1 MTAPVEMIKKEHEL
15 AAISQAVK
23 LAILSGLADGTGIA
37 QAVSATVAREL
48 AGVIGVSVPSSARM
62 TIVTASIASAA
73 INGVLQSGCE
83 LAPATQGLLVPI
95 LRGTRLHG
103 SEVLAAAMRASKIVT
118 RAVAEGKCD
127 LEAAVTGLIRG
138 AIQSANEIGVDAA
151 DAATAA
157 ATGALN
163 AVGDVRSSAYQT
175 VLAAVTK
182 PFDGIMISP
191 KEPTVSSN

>member
-1 MTAPVEMIKKEHEL
+1 MIKKEHEL
-15 AAISQAVK
+15 EAIAQAVK
-23 LAILSGLADGTGIA
+23 SAILSALADGTDVA
-37 QAVSATVAREL
+37 QAVSATLAREL
-48 AGVIGVSVPSSARM
+48 ADSMGVSEISSARM

-83 LAPATQGLLVPI
+83 LAPAAQGLLVPI

-103 SEVLAAAMRASKIVT
+103 AEVLAAATRASKIVT
-118 RAVAEGKCD
+118 RAVAEGQRD
-127 LEAAVTGLIRG
+127 LQAAVTGLMRG
-138 AIQSANEIGVDAA
+138 AIQGANEIGIDAA

-175 VLAAVTK
+175 VLATISK
-182 PFDGIMISP
+182 PFEGITITP
-191 KEPTVSSN
+191 KEPAVSSN